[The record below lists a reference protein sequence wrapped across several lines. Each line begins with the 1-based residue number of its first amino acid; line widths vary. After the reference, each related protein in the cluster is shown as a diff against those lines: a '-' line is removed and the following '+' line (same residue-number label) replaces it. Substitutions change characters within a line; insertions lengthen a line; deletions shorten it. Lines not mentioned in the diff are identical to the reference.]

1 MGKRW
6 NATDCES
13 AGFGHSHAKHGDKGR
28 TVAVIAVYSMKG
40 GVGKTTLAVDLAWR
54 FASVGARS
62 TLLWDL
68 DPQAGAGFLLGFDPS
83 PRGRAAA
90 VFQRDGK
97 PRQLIERTAYERLS
111 LIPAD
116 ESLRHLPGQLARLG
130 QRRRLA
136 QMTSLLKGDYERIV
150 LDCPAGLNEVSD
162 QVIAAADVLIVPL
175 PASPLS
181 ARALDMLRRELVRH
195 HHRHPPLLP
204 VLSMYNAR
212 RPLHR
217 EVREG
222 VAASWPVVP
231 LAASLELVAEQR
243 APLGTFAPES
253 DASRALSRLWSGV
266 EARLQADARPAA
278 TGNLFGAQPAPV

>member
-1 MGKRW
+1 M
-6 NATDCES
+6 
-13 AGFGHSHAKHGDKGR
+13 
-28 TVAVIAVYSMKG
+28 AVVAVYSMKG

-54 FASVGARS
+54 FATAGGRN

-68 DPQAGAGFLLGFDPS
+68 DPQGGAGFLLGADQPAYN
-83 PRGRAAA
+83 RAAA

-97 PRQLIERTAYERLS
+97 PRQLIESTPYERLS
-111 LIPAD
+111 LLPAD
-116 ESLRHLPGQLARLG
+116 EGLRHLPGQLARLG

-136 QMTSLLKGDYERIV
+136 QLTSFLKADFPRIV

-162 QVIAAADVLIVPL
+162 QVIQAADLLIVPL

-181 ARALDMLRRELVRH
+181 ARALDMLRKELARN

-204 VLSMYNAR
+204 VLSLYNNR

-222 VAASWPVVP
+222 IAANWPVVP
-231 LAASLELVAEQR
+231 LAAQLEQVAVQR
-243 APLGTFAPES
+243 APLGTFAQGS
-253 DASRALSRLWSGV
+253 DAGRALQRLWAGI
-266 EARLQADARPAA
+266 EAKLAEHRPRPAGGPA
-278 TGNLFGAQPAPV
+278 LFGAQPTPA